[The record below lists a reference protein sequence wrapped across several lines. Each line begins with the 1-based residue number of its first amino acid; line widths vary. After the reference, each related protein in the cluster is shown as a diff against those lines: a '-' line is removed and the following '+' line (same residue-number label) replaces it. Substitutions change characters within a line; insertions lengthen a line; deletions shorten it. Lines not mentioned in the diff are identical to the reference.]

1 MYLYIVRLMVVT
13 TNSFCYLL
21 NYLKISLTIIV
32 SIDFMWIYACMYMVY
47 VHIYI
52 GVCIYIY
59 VWIIGRIVCVY
70 ACVCI
75 YMKDISWQQVF
86 FSIALHHISW
96 FFLRLHFNFNIS
108 SFYLLPPK
116 PPCSL
121 SNSFSLFSSIVISC
135 IHIFYVLIYFQ
146 I

>member
-1 MYLYIVRLMVVT
+1 MVVT
-13 TNSFCYLL
+13 SNSFCYLL

-47 VHIYI
+47 VHIHMCI
-52 GVCIYIY
+52 CIYIY
-59 VWIIGRIVCVY
+59 VWIVCWIVCVCMCMY
-70 ACVCI
+70 I
-75 YMKDISWQQVF
+75 YEGHKLTTGVF
-86 FSIALHHISW
+86 FNCSLSYFLIFSI
-96 FFLRLHFNFNIS
+96 LHFNFNIS
-108 SFYLLPPK
+108 PFHLLPPK
-116 PPCSL
+116 PSCSL